1 MSARFV
7 ATVGNGRLLARI
19 GADGSLLGLSG
30 PHLDKE
36 LLVRPV
42 HATLELPSGRKRRIG
57 GRGRE
62 HPRGDVKG
70 AHTPW
75 GEARPATGGKGEA
88 GGAPHDHAPC
98 FAVPGGG
105 GGAPAGGP
113 G

>member
-57 GRGRE
+57 GRGWE
-62 HPRGDVKG
+62 H
-70 AHTPW
+70 
-75 GEARPATGGKGEA
+75 RPADVRGTNTLGGGWRPPTGGQVER
-88 GGAPHDHAPC
+88 GGAAPHRPPC
-98 FAVPGGG
+98 PPSSGRR
-105 GGAPAGGP
+105 
-113 G
+113 

>member
-19 GADGSLLGLSG
+19 GADGSLLGLSA

-57 GRGRE
+57 GRGRKHRRE
-62 HPRGDVKG
+62 DVG
-70 AHTPW
+70 GTNTPW
-75 GEARPATGGKGEA
+75 GMGRPATRVKVGGRVPPTHA
-88 GGAPHDHAPC
+88 APC
-98 FAVPGGG
+98 LPFRGRGRAAV
-105 GGAPAGGP
+105 AGRA
-113 G
+113 

>member
-19 GADGSLLGLSG
+19 GADGSLLGLSA

-62 HPRGDVKG
+62 HPPEDLRGTN
-70 AHTPW
+70 TPW
-75 GEARPATGGKGEA
+75 GVSRHPNRVQGERPGA
-88 GGAPHDHAPC
+88 APHHP
-98 FAVPGGG
+98 PWL
-105 GGAPAGGP
+105 P
-113 G
+113 